1 MGYVCIVLACAL
13 QMYLIEGV
21 HIMNKK
27 YSIMVV
33 DDDPLIGGMIS
44 RYLDEKS
51 GFEVRYFEDPK
62 QALKQVVKQR
72 PDMIIL
78 DWAMPKLSG
87 LQFLLRLRKNKKIM
101 DTPVFM
107 LTAKRTGGDF
117 ETACTA
123 GVDGYLTKPVDFNQ
137 LNNRIVGYFANA

>member
-1 MGYVCIVLACAL
+1 MT
-13 QMYLIEGV
+13 
-21 HIMNKK
+21 KK
-27 YSIMVV
+27 HRIMVV

-51 GFEVRYFEDPK
+51 GFDVHYFENPK
-62 QALKQVVKQR
+62 EALKQASKQK
-72 PDMIIL
+72 PDMIVL
-78 DWAMPKLSG
+78 DWAMPELSG
-87 LQFLLRLRKNKKIM
+87 LQFLLRLRKNKKIK

-107 LTAKRTGGDF
+107 LTAKRTGEDF

-137 LNNRIVGYFANA
+137 LNNRIIGYFANE

>member
-1 MGYVCIVLACAL
+1 
-13 QMYLIEGV
+13 
-21 HIMNKK
+21 MNSKFN
-27 YSIMVV
+27 IIVV

-51 GFEVRYFEDPK
+51 GFDVVYFEDPK
-62 QALKQVVKQR
+62 IALKQVTIKK

-78 DWAMPKLSG
+78 DWSMPKLSG
-87 LQFLLRLRKNKKIM
+87 LQFLLRLRKNKKIKN
-101 DTPVFM
+101 TPVFM
-107 LTAKRTGGDF
+107 LTAKRTGADF

-137 LNNRIVGYFANA
+137 LNNRIVRFFSNV